1 MTITKQTQREAL
13 RELLA
18 TLEAEQEESTPGPK
32 IDLSKMIGR
41 QWRTIEEAPP
51 EEGIY
56 LAWQT
61 IPPIKTPDGIDRSGP
76 TILAWV
82 DGDSYNGWGVAYVT
96 YWTPLPEPPND

>member
-1 MTITKQTQREAL
+1 MDCSTCMDQHTANLTGHIRAL
-13 RELLA
+13 QAELD
-18 TLEAEQEESTPGPK
+18 K
-32 IDLSKMIGR
+32 R
-41 QWRTIEEAPP
+41 QWRTIDEAPP

-61 IPPIKTPDGIDRSGP
+61 IPPSETPDGIDRSGP

-96 YWTPLPEPPND
+96 HWTPLPEPPK